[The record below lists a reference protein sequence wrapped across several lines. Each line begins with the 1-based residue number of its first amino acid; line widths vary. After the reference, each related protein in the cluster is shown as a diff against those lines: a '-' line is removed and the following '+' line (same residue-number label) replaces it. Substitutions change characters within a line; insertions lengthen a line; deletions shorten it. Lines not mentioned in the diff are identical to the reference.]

1 MNNTTD
7 TSKMLK
13 LKINNLFN
21 SLDYWQKLNLKMN
34 LIRISDTTTKSL
46 PIVEIK
52 SMALDENDEET
63 LMKLESLIFTVN

>member
-1 MNNTTD
+1 MEN

-13 LKINNLFN
+13 LKINDLFN